1 MNVIEKV
8 AIFLYTITLG
18 ASNREIQEQ
27 FQHSGETIN
36 RCIKEILTTICLF
49 VVDVIK
55 PEDLNFTNTQQEI
68 AMNPKYMSHFKVR
81 QIVC

>member
-1 MNVIEKV
+1 MSVIEKV
-8 AIFLYTITLG
+8 AIFLYIITLG

-36 RCIKEILTTICLF
+36 RCIKEVLTTICLF

-55 PEDLNFTNTQQEI
+55 PEDLNFTNTQREI
-68 AMNPKYMSHFKVR
+68 AMNPRYMPHFKVR

>member
-1 MNVIEKV
+1 MSVIEKV
-8 AIFLYTITLG
+8 AIFLYIITLG

>member
-1 MNVIEKV
+1 MSVIEKV
-8 AIFLYTITLG
+8 AIFLYIITLG

-36 RCIKEILTTICLF
+36 RCIKEVLTTICLF